1 MHSLIADIAIA
12 SVPDPV
18 PVVGELIFAVR
29 LPLRRS
35 EEEVPI
41 ETGRHGL
48 IRGMA
53 DREAAPETE
62 RPRLISLTDRAL
74 IDELNGVHFVG
85 QGTAL
90 GAYLN
95 HAVVLPGRGHHLL
108 ALVNIVAGGLLHL
121 DGFSRLGG

>member
-48 IRGMA
+48 IRSVA

-62 RPRLISLTDRAL
+62 CAGMIYLTDRDL
-74 IDELNGVHFVG
+74 IDELNGVHLVG

-90 GAYLN
+90 GAHLN
-95 HAVVLPGRGHHLL
+95 HTVVFSGGGHHLL
-108 ALVNIVAGGLLHL
+108 ALINIVAGGLLHVDVFAGL
-121 DGFSRLGG
+121 A